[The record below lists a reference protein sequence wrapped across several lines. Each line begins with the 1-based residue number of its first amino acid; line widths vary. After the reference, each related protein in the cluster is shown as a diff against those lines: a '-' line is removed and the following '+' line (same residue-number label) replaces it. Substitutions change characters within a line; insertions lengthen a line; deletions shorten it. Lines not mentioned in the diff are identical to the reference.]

1 MTDPTTIGFGSAG
14 FGHNALDA
22 LALAANHGRTRC
34 VNAENPTGGKG
45 MAATAASKLG
55 PSRKGSPCI
64 QTVRAGDAV
73 TLMDVDGPG
82 VIRHIWMTVTDR
94 TSPTGPNV
102 LRNLI
107 LECYWDGEE
116 SPSVQCPIGDFFCC
130 GHAQACRINSIPV
143 MVVPNRG
150 FNCYFTMP
158 FEHARIVLRNDHNE
172 DVPAFFYQ
180 IDYTEYDELPAD
192 AMRFHAQWRRER
204 VTELARDYVVLDG
217 VRGRGAYIGTYLA
230 LTALESRWWGE
241 GEFKMYIDGDSQY
254 PTWCST
260 GAEDY
265 FGGAWSFADFD
276 DNGHMSERTFT
287 GPYLGFPFY
296 SQQLAANRESAY
308 WDINTPVTRGLY
320 RWHIPDPIYF
330 DSDLR
335 VEWQQIGTEEAGNFE
350 RQDDVASV
358 AYWYQLE
365 PHTPFEPIGDGH
377 FRQPR

>member
-1 MTDPTTIGFGSAG
+1 
-14 FGHNALDA
+14 
-22 LALAANHGRTRC
+22 
-34 VNAENPTGGKG
+34 
-45 MAATAASKLG
+45 
-55 PSRKGSPCI
+55 
-64 QTVRAGDAV
+64 
-73 TLMDVDGPG
+73 
-82 VIRHIWMTVTDR
+82 
-94 TSPTGPNV
+94 
-102 LRNLI
+102 
-107 LECYWDGEE
+107 
-116 SPSVQCPIGDFFCC
+116 
-130 GHAQACRINSIPV
+130 

-150 FNCYFTMP
+150 FNCYFAMP

-180 IDYTEYDELPAD
+180 IDYTEYDALPAD

-204 VTELARDYVVLDG
+204 VTEIARDYTILDNVHG
-217 VRGRGAYIGTYLA
+217 HGAYIGTYLA

-241 GEFKMYIDGDSQY
+241 GEVKMYIDGDEQY

-276 DNGHMSERTFT
+276 EHGRMRENTFT

-296 SQQLAANRESAY
+296 SQRLAAHRESDY
-308 WDINTPVTRGLY
+308 WDVATPVMRGLY

-335 VEWQQIGTEEAGNFE
+335 VTWQQIGTEEAGNFE

-365 PHTPFEPIGDGH
+365 PHTPFDPLGDRH

>member
-1 MTDPTTIGFGSAG
+1 MNTMATSGFGNG
-14 FGHNALDA
+14 ALDS
-22 LALAANHGRTRC
+22 LAIATDHGHTRC

-45 MAATAASKLG
+45 TAATAASALG

-64 QTVRAGDAV
+64 QTIKAGDSV

-107 LECYWDGEE
+107 LEFYWDGEDT
-116 SPSVQCPIGDFFCC
+116 PSVQCPIGDFFCC
-130 GHAQACRINSIPV
+130 GHAQACRINSIPI

-150 FNCYFTMP
+150 FNCYFAMP

-180 IDYTEYDELPAD
+180 IDYTEYDALPAD
-192 AMRFHAQWRRER
+192 AMRFHAQWRRE
-204 VTELARDYVVLDG
+204 
-217 VRGRGAYIGTYLA
+217 
-230 LTALESRWWGE
+230 GE
-241 GEFKMYIDGDSQY
+241 VKMYIDGDEQY

-276 DNGHMSERTFT
+276 EHGRMRENTFT

-296 SQQLAANRESAY
+296 SQRLAAHRESDY
-308 WDINTPVTRGLY
+308 WDVATPVMRGLY

-335 VEWQQIGTEEAGNFE
+335 VTWQQIGTEEAGNFE

-365 PHTPFEPIGDGH
+365 PHTPFDPIGDRH

>member
-1 MTDPTTIGFGSAG
+1 MCKRPSTIKRDILFPLLLSRWKSPALVRGFSFPAV
-14 FGHNALDA
+14 LIVT
-22 LALAANHGRTRC
+22 L
-34 VNAENPTGGKG
+34 VV
-45 MAATAASKLG
+45 
-55 PSRKGSPCI
+55 PCI
-64 QTVRAGDAV
+64 QTIKAGDSV

-107 LECYWDGEE
+107 LEFYWDGEE
-116 SPSVQCPIGDFFCC
+116 TPSVQCPIGDFFCC
-130 GHAQACRINSIPV
+130 GHAQACRINSIPI

-150 FNCYFTMP
+150 FNCYFAMP

-180 IDYTEYDELPAD
+180 IDYTEYDALPAD

-204 VTELARDYVVLDG
+204 VTEIARDYTILDNVHG
-217 VRGRGAYIGTYLA
+217 HGAYIGTYLA

-241 GEFKMYIDGDSQY
+241 GEVKMYIDGDEQY

-276 DNGHMSERTFT
+276 EHGRMRENTFT

-296 SQQLAANRESAY
+296 SQRLAAHRESDY
-308 WDINTPVTRGLY
+308 WDVATPVMRGLY

-335 VEWQQIGTEEAGNFE
+335 VTWQQIGTEEAGNFE

-365 PHTPFEPIGDGH
+365 PHTPFDPIGDRH